1 MVIAGTFNGGIGAL
15 LWSDY
20 IKSQTNGKVK
30 IVLDGALFL
39 NQMNYKHNQSVIE
52 DRMKQVQKYNIESS

>member
-1 MVIAGTFNGGIGAL
+1 MVIVGDFNGGIGAL

-30 IVLDGALFL
+30 IVLDGSLFL

-52 DRMKQVQKYNIESS
+52 DRMRQV